1 MRLTIRWKVTL
12 ALMTVGLGAI
22 GALSVVLIREARD
35 DAREETRA
43 LELAVASEV
52 TTALR
57 HELDPAL
64 DTLTGVARHLG
75 APPESLPPDA
85 TDEDRVRA
93 SVAGARAV
101 LAVADS
107 LDHVAVYGP
116 DGHLL
121 DVLRQPEAR
130 VTTPTEL
137 DVASRDAADAVSE
150 GAGFIGKS
158 LDASG
163 DVLLVAALPSAD
175 PHGYV
180 AAVLPVRRLEARV
193 RSVARDRGLAVT
205 VTDERWRVLADSRD
219 TPRGTTLPGSRSLE
233 AALPRQGAAMRVGA
247 AAEFEHHRTPSMG
260 IAETLPDLG
269 WRAVVTRSLRDVYAT
284 VSAMER
290 RMALTAAALAV
301 LILALNVVLGLW
313 LTRAVRS
320 LIEGVRHFG
329 KGDLKYR
336 VVVHSRDEL
345 ADLAT
350 ALNTM
355 SGDIDALRTREH
367 EQQRVR
373 DDLARYLPSE
383 VVDRVVAGEESL
395 ALGGT
400 ERRVVVLF
408 ADVVGFSRVAKKLP
422 PEQVVALLN
431 ELFTYL
437 TDIIFQHGGM
447 VDKFIGDC
455 VMAVWG
461 VRGETDPG
469 KNVESALATAEAMM
483 SWLSVGNARWKTR
496 YGLTLQ
502 IGVGIHTGTAVAGNL
517 GSDRRMEFTVIGDT
531 VNIASR
537 LESIAPPDTVLV
549 SESVRELAGDGYD
562 FERVGERTLRGQ
574 DKPME
579 VYAFRYG

>member
-1 MRLTIRWKVTL
+1 
-12 ALMTVGLGAI
+12 
-22 GALSVVLIREARD
+22 
-35 DAREETRA
+35 
-43 LELAVASEV
+43 
-52 TTALR
+52 
-57 HELDPAL
+57 
-64 DTLTGVARHLG
+64 
-75 APPESLPPDA
+75 
-85 TDEDRVRA
+85 
-93 SVAGARAV
+93 V

-121 DVLRQPEAR
+121 DVLRQPDAR
-130 VTTPTEL
+130 VTTPSEL

-150 GAGFIGKS
+150 GSGFIGKS

-163 DVLLVAALPSAD
+163 DVLLVAALPSAE

-205 VTDERWRVLADSRD
+205 VTDERWHVLADSRD
-219 TPRGTTLPGSRSLE
+219 TPRGTALPGSRALE
-233 AALPRQGAAMRVGA
+233 AALPRQGAMRVGA

-269 WRAVVTRSLRDVYAT
+269 WRVVVTRSLRDVYAT
-284 VSAMER
+284 VAAMER

-301 LILALNVVLGLW
+301 VILALNVVLGLW
-313 LTRAVRS
+313 LTRALRA
-320 LIEGVRHFG
+320 LTEGVRHFG

-336 VVVHSRDEL
+336 VVVRSRDEL

-355 SGDIDALRTREH
+355 SSDIDALRTREH

-383 VVDRVVAGEESL
+383 VVDRVVTGEESL

-400 ERRVVVLF
+400 ERHVVVLF
-408 ADVVGFSRVAKKLP
+408 ADVVGFSRVAQKLP

-461 VRGETDPG
+461 TRGETDPG

-483 SWLSVGNARWKTR
+483 AWLSVGNARWKTR

-502 IGVGIHTGTAVAGNL
+502 IGVGIHTGAAVAGNL

-549 SESVRELAGDGYD
+549 SEAVRALAGDGYD